1 VAEPEISVIVPSY
14 NEEENVPLLAR
25 ELRDER
31 AKPGIDSYAVI
42 SVDDGPRDATAD
54 RAREEAER
62 EPGRFRMLRLAENC
76 GESAATEAGLRS
88 ARGRILVVMDC
99 DLQNPP
105 EDIQKLL
112 DPIQRGD
119 ADCAC
124 GWRTSRDAG
133 DNVWRQLQSRIA
145 NAVRNALTGDSVRD
159 AGCTFRAFRRECIE
173 RVKIF
178 RGMHRFLPTLIRLEG
193 YRVVEVPVGT
203 RPRVHGASKYGMW
216 DRVFVALRDT
226 FAVRWMRSRVTRW
239 RIAEE
244 R

>member
-25 ELRDER
+25 ELRDEL
-31 AKPGIDSYAVI
+31 AKTGLDSYEVI
-42 SVDDGPRDATAD
+42 FVDDGSRDATAD